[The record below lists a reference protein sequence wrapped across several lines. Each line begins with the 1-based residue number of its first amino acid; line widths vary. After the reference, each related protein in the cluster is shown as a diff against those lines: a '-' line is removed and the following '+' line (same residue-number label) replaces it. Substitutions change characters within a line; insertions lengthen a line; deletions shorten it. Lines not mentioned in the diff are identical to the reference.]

1 MTSEPLVYL
10 DANPFI
16 YALEGAPMIAAPAQ
30 TLFEALRARPGAG
43 VTSELTLAE
52 VLAPSKGRKR
62 TPQLKRAYLD
72 LMVWSRF
79 IDLRPISREVL
90 YETVN
95 LRTTRATAKLKL
107 PDAIHLAT
115 AIGNQCRFFVSG
127 DKDIPVPRGMIHAKP
142 DASSVARIV
151 ETLG

>member
-1 MTSEPLVYL
+1 MTSKPLIYL

-16 YALEGAPMIAAPAQ
+16 YALEGAPAISAPLKA
-30 TLFEALRARPGAG
+30 LFETLRGQPGSA

-79 IDLRPISREVL
+79 IELQPVSRGIL
-90 YETVN
+90 FETVN
-95 LRTTRATAKLKL
+95 LRTTRATARLKL

-115 AIGNQCRFFVSG
+115 AIRSQCRFLMSG
-127 DKDIPVPRGMIHAKP
+127 DKGIPVPRGMVHAKP
-142 DASSVARIV
+142 DAASIANIV
-151 ETLG
+151 KELA